1 VYDNLYKILNKTIL
15 NGGGG
20 DECGD
25 GNMPKFKE
33 Y

>member
-15 NGGGG
+15 NGGG

-33 Y
+33 F